1 MKGPK
6 VKISTGRINIEV
18 AMESSEQADWHA
30 TQLASMLFQALEE
43 EQEEVT
49 TEPEETMPEEQK
61 KEQEDELPEELPEE
75 SFEIDENIRGGVET
89 ENAPDEKKKVKG
101 FVYIKCIHCGAIS
114 GRCLKNQADHFTC
127 PECGKETELDDL
139 RELSVNCECGKR
151 FFYQTNLKMKMFDIN
166 CLECGA
172 PVAVF
177 WNDKKEKYET
187 MRR

>member
-30 TQLASMLFQALEE
+30 TQLASMLFQVLEE
-43 EQEEVT
+43 EQEKVAVE
-49 TEPEETMPEEQK
+49 
-61 KEQEDELPEELPEE
+61 
-75 SFEIDENIRGGVET
+75 ET

-151 FFYQTNLKMKMFDIN
+151 FFYQTNIRQLLLFK
-166 CLECGA
+166 CYY
-172 PVAVF
+172 VF
-177 WNDKKEKYET
+177 KTALLCDFWHI
-187 MRR
+187 

>member
-75 SFEIDENIRGGVET
+75 SFEIDENIRGVEKEGT
-89 ENAPDEKKKVKG
+89 FDKGNEVRG
-101 FVYIKCIHCGAIS
+101 FVYIKCAHCGAIS
-114 GRCLKNQADHFTC
+114 GKCLKRPQDYFVC
-127 PECGKETELDDL
+127 PECGEETTLDELRD
-139 RELSVNCECGKR
+139 LSVKCECGKS
-151 FFYQTNLKMKMFDIN
+151 FFYQTNLKIKMFDIN

-177 WNDKKEKYET
+177 WNEKKEKYET